1 LIRAAMRVP
10 VTTAAKAAVLAA
22 AALATALATA
32 LPAVAGDDLADVPEP
47 QGLWT
52 GPMYGATPRTLAGAT
67 VVDVPAVEALMA
79 DKPLLIDVG
88 PADRKPETLPKGRP
102 WLPVHRS
109 IPGAVWMPGAG
120 AAPLDAEREA
130 LFYRRVAE
138 LTRDDTTK
146 PIVVF
151 CRSGCWGSW
160 NAAKR
165 LVAKGYISVR
175 WFPDGI
181 DGWQDTHA
189 IAEVKPDAG
198 WSAGAGR

>member
-1 LIRAAMRVP
+1 LIGAAAMRVP
-10 VTTAAKAAVLAA
+10 ILAA
-22 AALATALATA
+22 AAVAAVVATAR
-32 LPAVAGDDLADVPEP
+32 LPAVAGDEPVAEIPEP

-52 GPMYGATPRTLAGAT
+52 GPMYGATPRTLAGAM
-67 VVDVPAVEALMA
+67 VVDLAAVEALMA

-88 PADRKPETLPKGRP
+88 PVERKPETLPKDRP

-138 LTRDDTTK
+138 LTRDDRTR

-160 NAAKR
+160 NAGKR
-165 LVAKGYISVR
+165 LVAKGYIGVR

-181 DGWQDTHA
+181 DGWQDMHA
-189 IAEVKPDAG
+189 IAEVKPHPG
-198 WSAGAGR
+198 WSAESGR